1 MIYVQ
6 CGCVEERVEY
16 GDCRGG
22 GALQKPRMQ
31 LPDSQRE
38 SGYDHEKMDSKA
50 RETQCVCV
58 SREADVDRPLSG
70 GASANTRP

>member
-1 MIYVQ
+1 MYSAAASEKEWNTAIVAAGVRFRSLV
-6 CGCVEERVEY
+6 CNS
-16 GDCRGG
+16 
-22 GALQKPRMQ
+22 PN
-31 LPDSQRE
+31 SQRE